1 MQDTENTFPVA
12 SDTKELEHGERF
24 APRFDAHGLIPA
36 IVTDEKSGEVL
47 MFAWMNATAL
57 SETLKTGM
65 AHFWSRSRKK
75 QWMKGEESGNVLKI
89 SEIATDCDQDA
100 IVLKVRQ
107 QGAAAACHTGRVS
120 CFYRT
125 VQQDGKGGY
134 ALAFDSREKRFDS
147 GEVYG
152 KE

>member
-89 SEIATDCDQDA
+89 SEIATDCDQDVIWLRVTVA
-100 IVLKVRQ
+100 GEGK
-107 QGAAAACHTGRVS
+107 ACHRG
-120 CFYRT
+120 
-125 VQQDGKGGY
+125 
-134 ALAFDSREKRFDS
+134 A
-147 GEVYG
+147 
-152 KE
+152 

>member
-89 SEIATDCDQDA
+89 SEIATDCDQDVIWLRVTVA
-100 IVLKVRQ
+100 GEGK
-107 QGAAAACHTGRVS
+107 ACHTGARS
-120 CFYRT
+120 CFYRRI
-125 VQQDGKGGY
+125 
-134 ALAFDSREKRFDS
+134 ALPTKNPFAAALIRR
-147 GEVYG
+147 
-152 KE
+152 